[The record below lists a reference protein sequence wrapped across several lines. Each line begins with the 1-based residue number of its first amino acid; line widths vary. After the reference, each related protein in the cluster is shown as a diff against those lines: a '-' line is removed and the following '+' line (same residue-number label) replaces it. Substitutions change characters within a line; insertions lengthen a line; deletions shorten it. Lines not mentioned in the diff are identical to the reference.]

1 MNNLFHWIL
10 QAASPSAG
18 QFTAL
23 GIYLLTCLFVVVV
36 AMIEFAVLLNMRRIC
51 EHKVLFQIVSS
62 EKDQSHQSNSRKLCN
77 MNNGANISE
86 NLLNL
91 DQPIFPIVDEI
102 IQKQRRDFIHISH
115 KIDYIAL
122 LMFSLLFF
130 IFNCVYWV
138 YYLFF

>member
-1 MNNLFHWIL
+1 
-10 QAASPSAG
+10 
-18 QFTAL
+18 
-23 GIYLLTCLFVVVV
+23 
-36 AMIEFAVLLNMRRIC
+36 
-51 EHKVLFQIVSS
+51 
-62 EKDQSHQSNSRKLCN
+62 

-102 IQKQRRDFIHISH
+102 IKKQRRDFIHISH